1 MNSLTELSSL
11 GWLAPKPNPDG
22 VIDLRLSTTE
32 ISYPAEGLD
41 LLALEGGS
49 AYWFDHRAAVVSQL
63 LSEFGATR
71 LWEIGSGTGAM
82 AIRLKGNLTD
92 IVTVEPLMAGA
103 VASAS
108 QGLTALC
115 GTLEDL
121 DLPDSCL
128 DTIGV
133 FDVLE
138 HISAVKPLLAE
149 IRRVLKPD
157 GLVFVT
163 VPAFQ
168 GLWGDEDDVAGHYR
182 RYSKRSLN
190 RELTAAGFTS
200 LKLEYLYASLVAP
213 AWLLRSL
220 PYKFGRR
227 SDPTDVLH
235 RMEKQL
241 FVTPRVDR
249 SIRRVL
255 ASERA
260 ISSKI
265 PLPLGTSIA
274 GAFRKSS
281 SRGPRML
288 NAIRDVSGG
297 CR

>member
-1 MNSLTELSSL
+1 MDSLTELSSV

-49 AYWFDHRAAVVSQL
+49 AYWFDHRAHAVAQL
-63 LSEFGATR
+63 LKEFEVTS

-82 AIRLKGNLTD
+82 AIRLRTAVED

-103 VASAS
+103 TVSAT

-121 DLPDSCL
+121 ELPDTCL
-128 DTIGV
+128 NAIGV

-138 HISAVKPLLAE
+138 HISAVQPFLTE
-149 IRRVLKPD
+149 IQRLLKPN
-157 GLVFVT
+157 GLMFVT

-168 GLWGDEDDVAGHYR
+168 GLWGDEDDVAGHHR

-190 RELTAAGFTS
+190 RELAAAGFTP
-200 LKLEYLYASLVAP
+200 LKLQYLYASLVAP
-213 AWLLRSL
+213 TWLLRSL

-227 SDPTDVLH
+227 SDAADVLR

-260 ISSKI
+260 ISSRI
-265 PLPLGTSIA
+265 PLPLGTSIV
-274 GAFRKSS
+274 GAYRK
-281 SRGPRML
+281 RG
-288 NAIRDVSGG
+288 
-297 CR
+297 